1 MTLQTITNI
10 NVDFHDNKYI
20 LINAKQCD
28 DCSRWI
34 TITCYDNGKI
44 FNLSASK
51 HTAYI
56 RFKKADGYGV
66 LNSCRINTKSEVLV
80 ELTEQMLATEGVCYA
95 DLIIVDKGSA
105 VINVDTG
112 EIITVDG
119 SPIISTMAFC
129 VNVYESSFDSSLVES
144 SYEFNALN
152 NALQM
157 ANAEYTE
164 VMKTSKSWAVG
175 DTGIREGEDTDNS
188 KYYANQSSRSASASN
203 TSALNAAASEELA
216 ESHMNNALAYKNDAE
231 TYMNNAESHM
241 DNAKSYM
248 DTTKEHMDTTNEYLN
263 TTKSYMDTTN
273 EYMGM
278 TNEYMNTTNE
288 YLNMTNEY
296 MNTTKSYMDSSNEY
310 MGATESYK
318 NDAELYMNNAKVSE
332 ENSKASENASAL
344 SETNAKASETNAST
358 SEANAKTSETNALN
372 SAKESQ
378 SYAVGGTGVR
388 ENEDTDNA
396 KYYYNEVSS
405 IADNLNTIITDN
417 DGNTISLAELVVRFN
432 ALEAEIG
439 NINSIL
445 DNINGEVV

>member
-56 RFKKADGYGV
+56 RYKKADGYGV

-80 ELTEQMLATEGVCYA
+80 ELTEQMLAIEGVCYA
-95 DLIIVDKGSA
+95 DLIIVDKGNA
-105 VINVDTG
+105 IVNVDTG

-129 VNVYESSFDSSLVES
+129 VNVYESSFDNSLVES

-175 DTGIREGEDTDNS
+175 DTGVREGEDTNNS

-248 DTTKEHMDTTNEYLN
+248 DA
-263 TTKSYMDTTN
+263 TN
-273 EYMGM
+273 EYMG
-278 TNEYMNTTNE
+278 TTESYMNNAYE
-288 YLNMTNEY
+288 H
-296 MNTTKSYMDSSNEY
+296 MNNAKSYMETTNSY
-310 MGATESYK
+310 MDATELYK
-318 NDAELYMNNAKVSE
+318 NDAETYKNNTYEYMN
-332 ENSKASENASAL
+332 
-344 SETNAKASETNAST
+344 NAST
-358 SEANAKTSETNALN
+358 SESNAKTSEANALN
-372 SAKESQ
+372 SANSSQ
-378 SYAVGGTGVR
+378 SYAVGGTGTR
-388 ENEDTDNA
+388 ENEDVDNA
-396 KYYYNEVSS
+396 KYYFNKVIDIVNGLNNAFLPMGTITFADLSTVEKVAGYVYNISDDFVTDDTFAEGQGKFYTAGTNVYYTANNEWDCLSGSS
-405 IADNLNTIITDN
+405 
-417 DGNTISLAELVVRFN
+417 LVV
-432 ALEAEIG
+432 ATVSEVKDYL
-439 NINSIL
+439 SI
-445 DNINGEVV
+445 